1 MQRVGVGR
9 FAKVR
14 KWCAFA
20 RVELLL
26 HDLSADTPTTT
37 FTCSG
42 EGWVRQGDIETVS
55 ASGYADWKRGAAAG
69 IQFAF
74 RLAGEAPRSVTVTK
88 IEGMTTD
95 TSPAAVGAAAA
106 LASFNALAIPVPFSF
121 QSLVEEVVFTSAG
134 IDAEFSL

>member
-20 RVELLL
+20 RVELIL
-26 HDLSADTPTTT
+26 HDLSGEATTT
-37 FTCSG
+37 FACSG

-55 ASGYADWKRGAAAG
+55 ATGYVDWKRGATAG

-106 LASFNALAIPVPFSF
+106 LATLNALAVPVPSSF

-134 IDAEFSL
+134 LDAEFSL